1 MFSRLKIVFL
11 TKVQWKLRNHWNQ
24 DMSRDLIYA
33 ASQNFPGTVRDLLP
47 YASSQAKSYALW
59 LASLNGLE
67 RIQEILLEDKVPAQA
82 QLDGLLCRA
91 AKRGDVNDMISALNN
106 GADIHNNND
115 FALRLAAENGHIDAT
130 RRLLDRG
137 ADARRAFSVSDLFGG
152 NDSRAGN
159 AALALIERTFL
170 ERPQRPKPDIGFQFA
185 PNS

>member
-33 ASQNFPGTVRDLLP
+33 AAQNFPGTVRDLLP
-47 YASSQAKSYALW
+47 YASPQAKSYALW

-67 RIQEILLEDKVPAQA
+67 RIQEILLEDRVPAQA

-91 AKRGDVNDMISALNN
+91 AKRGDVNDLISALSN

-115 FALRLAAENGHIDAT
+115 FALTLAASNGHIDAT
-130 RRLLDRG
+130 RKLLDKG
-137 ADARRAFSVSDLFGG
+137 ADVRRAFSVSDVFGG

-159 AALALIERTFL
+159 AALALIERAFL
-170 ERPQRPKPDIGFQFA
+170 KKQQPAKADIGFQVS
-185 PNS
+185 PNA